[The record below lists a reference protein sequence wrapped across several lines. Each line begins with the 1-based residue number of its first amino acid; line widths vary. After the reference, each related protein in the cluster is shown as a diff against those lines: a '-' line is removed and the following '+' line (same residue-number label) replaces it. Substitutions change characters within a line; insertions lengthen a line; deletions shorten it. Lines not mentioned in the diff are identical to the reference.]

1 MNSNI
6 LERVKQLG
14 PLFLFTVVI
23 PTTLAIVYYAF
34 IASDVYISESRF
46 VVKNPDKPQSSSLS
60 TLLSSSGAGV
70 SAPGDEVA
78 SVEEYV
84 ISRDAL
90 RELNKGNFIADV
102 YSRPG
107 VDWIGRFP
115 GPLGNA
121 SFEKLYKYYQKKV
134 SVDHEASAIATMK
147 VRAYT
152 AQDAFRI
159 NEKLLELGERL
170 VNKLN
175 SRARSDLIRYAE
187 AELKNSQN
195 IAQSAAVAL
204 SEYRNQQGV
213 VDPDR
218 QSTVQLQLVSKLQD
232 ELIASKSQLA
242 QLRSFTPEN
251 PQIPVLQTRIN
262 GLTREIDSETSKMAG
277 GARSL
282 AGVQVRY
289 QRLVLESQLADK
301 QLAGAL
307 ASLEDARNEARR
319 KQVYLE
325 RIVQPNI
332 PDEPLEPRR
341 MRGILSVLALG
352 VVAWVVLS
360 MMLAGVREHRD

>member
-1 MNSNI
+1 MNNNI
-6 LERVKQLG
+6 VERVKQLG
-14 PLFLFTVVI
+14 PVFLFTVVI
-23 PTTLAIVYYAF
+23 PTILAIIYYMF

-60 TLLSSSGAGV
+60 TLLKSSGAGV
-70 SAPGDEVA
+70 SAPGDEIA

-84 ISRDAL
+84 MSRDAL
-90 RELNKGNFIADV
+90 RELNKGNFITDV
-102 YSRPG
+102 YGRTG
-107 VDWIGRFP
+107 IDWVGRFP
-115 GPLGNA
+115 GPVGGD
-121 SFEKLYKYYQKKV
+121 SFENLYKYYKKKV
-134 SVDHEASAIATMK
+134 SVGHEASAIATMQ
-147 VRAYT
+147 VRAY
-152 AQDAFRI
+152 DARDAYRI
-159 NEKLLELGERL
+159 NEKLLQLGEQL

-175 SRARSDLIRYAE
+175 TRARGDLIRYAE
-187 AELKNSQN
+187 AELKNSQEV
-195 IAQSAAVAL
+195 AESAAVAL
-204 SEYRNQQGV
+204 STYRNQQGV

-232 ELIASKSQLA
+232 ELIASKTQLS

-262 GLTREIDSETSKMAG
+262 DLTKEVNAETSKVAG
-277 GARSL
+277 GTRSL

-289 QRLVLESQLADK
+289 QRLMLESQLADK
-301 QLAGAL
+301 QLAGSL

-332 PDEPLEPRR
+332 PDQPLEPRR
-341 MRGILSVLALG
+341 TRGILSVLALG
-352 VVAWVVLS
+352 LVTWVVLS